1 MIKNLDKSIGLWLST
16 SIMLRKD
23 KKMKNLVR
31 VTGVTQKTLGV
42 ISLFIIVSC
51 SRGVQDERAFIT
63 TWRVTEGDLSI
74 TIPACLNLLC
84 TNETY
89 DYAVDWGDGTTD
101 ENQTADATHEYAE
114 EGTYTVSIT
123 GSFPHIYFNNEGDKD
138 KIIAINQWGSISWLS
153 MNNAFYGCS
162 NLEGLATDTPD
173 LSKVTDMQRM
183 FFRATVFNQDIGDWD
198 VSNVTVMHRLF
209 REATAFNQDIGNWDT
224 SKVTGMEHMFNNTP
238 FNQDIGDWDTSKVT
252 GMESMFHN
260 TPFNQDI
267 GGWKTSMLTNMRAMF
282 ANTTAFDR
290 DIGDWDT
297 SRVTDMTFT
306 FSEAAAFDQDIG
318 GWKTSRVKYMDFM
331 FANTTAF
338 NQDIS
343 GWNVCETRVVR
354 GGSKGGFAENAIS
367 FEPENQPV
375 FDAPCPP

>member
-1 MIKNLDKSIGLWLST
+1 MIDCDDFILISF
-16 SIMLRKD
+16 
-23 KKMKNLVR
+23 
-31 VTGVTQKTLGV
+31 V
-42 ISLFIIVSC
+42 IKINV
-51 SRGVQDERAFIT
+51 
-63 TWRVTEGDLSI
+63 RVTEGDLSI

-173 LSKVTDMQRM
+173 LSKVTDIQRM
-183 FFRATVFNQDIGDWD
+183 FFGATVFNQDIGDWD

-282 ANTTAFDR
+282 ANTTAFNQ

-338 NQDIS
+338 NQDTMINREMTPNVFCVTPVTLTKFFIFLSFLNIIDVDNHKPILLSRFFIIFS
-343 GWNVCETRVVR
+343 G
-354 GGSKGGFAENAIS
+354 KS
-367 FEPENQPV
+367 FVPFHKKTQKNLPNSSSLYYYDNQG
-375 FDAPCPP
+375 

>member
-1 MIKNLDKSIGLWLST
+1 
-16 SIMLRKD
+16 
-23 KKMKNLVR
+23 MKNLVS

-173 LSKVTDMQRM
+173 LSKVTDIQRM
-183 FFRATVFNQDIGDWD
+183 FFGATVFNQDIGDWD

-209 REATAFNQDIGNWDT
+209 REATAFNQDTMINREMT
-224 SKVTGMEHMFNNTP
+224 PNVFCVTPVTLTKFFIFLSFLNIIDVDNHKPILLSRFFIIFSGKSFVP
-238 FNQDIGDWDTSKVT
+238 FHKKTQKNLPNSSSLYYYDNQG
-252 GMESMFHN
+252 
-260 TPFNQDI
+260 
-267 GGWKTSMLTNMRAMF
+267 
-282 ANTTAFDR
+282 
-290 DIGDWDT
+290 
-297 SRVTDMTFT
+297 
-306 FSEAAAFDQDIG
+306 
-318 GWKTSRVKYMDFM
+318 
-331 FANTTAF
+331 
-338 NQDIS
+338 
-343 GWNVCETRVVR
+343 
-354 GGSKGGFAENAIS
+354 
-367 FEPENQPV
+367 
-375 FDAPCPP
+375 